1 MPRCSISPP
10 RFPLVTICRL
20 NRWVGV
26 GGGGGLLFA
35 HLKINSGLVKE
46 KAGLLGRIC
55 ACFDEEALLLIL
67 SLVAYTSLHGGGL
80 QQHITINIAHY
91 FS

>member
-1 MPRCSISPP
+1 M
-10 RFPLVTICRL
+10 
-20 NRWVGV
+20 
-26 GGGGGLLFA
+26 GGGGGVLLFT
-35 HLKINSGLVKE
+35 HLKINSGLEKE

-67 SLVAYTSLHGGGL
+67 TLVAYISLHGGGGGEGGL
-80 QQHITINIAHY
+80 QQHIAIHTAHY